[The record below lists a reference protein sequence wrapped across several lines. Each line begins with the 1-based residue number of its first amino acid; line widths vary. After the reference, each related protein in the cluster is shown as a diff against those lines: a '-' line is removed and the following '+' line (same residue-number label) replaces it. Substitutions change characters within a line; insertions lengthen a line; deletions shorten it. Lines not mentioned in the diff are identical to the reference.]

1 MLPIFQSLLPLW
13 LFCFSILFC
22 PGNRHRVELVF
33 KSKRGKEMH
42 IIKKEEACYESS
54 LFSAGIVSD
63 LLHSSFSFLC
73 LD

>member
-1 MLPIFQSLLPLW
+1 M
-13 LFCFSILFC
+13 
-22 PGNRHRVELVF
+22 F

-54 LFSAGIVSD
+54 LFSAVIVSD